1 MLAIPFWRKAQYS
14 KYHLAAPATT
24 GNRAGTHG
32 RGDGAELT
40 LESAGPL
47 VRPLCA
53 NVPVSI
59 EDLVSP
65 VE

>member
-40 LESAGPL
+40 LESAGPPLL
-47 VRPLCA
+47 VLSAQTCP
-53 NVPVSI
+53 
-59 EDLVSP
+59 
-65 VE
+65 